1 MTAESLALLR
11 EASQPL
17 ADRLTQVETTLEE
30 VKTLLTATAIQM
42 EQRSSTDSLPADRGH
57 SLCAQDGCPECD
69 QAKTTLRRE
78 GYDHA
83 VEEIDQYLLL
93 AGGQPIQEQ
102 VAALIQQ
109 GQVIAHQRGET
120 VEVVA

>member
-17 ADRLTQVETTLEE
+17 ADRLTQVETTLEGL
-30 VKTLLTATAIQM
+30 KTLLTATAIQM
-42 EQRSSTDSLPADRGH
+42 EQNASTDSSPGSGH

-83 VEEIDQYLLL
+83 LEEIDQYLLL